1 MKENIYL
8 GNGCLK
14 MTVENNNLSFL
25 NWSVV
30 TSQEVGCCKY
40 EIVSNPKE
48 LKVIQSEDITKPNT
62 GGGNITEN
70 ELSVTMTA
78 NSSIVVLCNSQNQID
93 SYIKVHF
100 DINGEVTFKV
110 MAEQCYYSNEF
121 QGMVGDVHCSEE
133 EFKEFLCSFE
143 SQTIK
148 KVNSWMFSMTSFL
161 LGSFTS
167 IDHKLPSNTMEFMV
181 AYYGHKHG
189 SYLKINQWGFIEKGS
204 ENDVISEKEIL
215 EWIDF
220 ATPYCTGE
228 KKMPWVEKIGY
239 YIPFCPIPEDK
250 NKLND
255 LIWGNGY
262 SAFVKNAAEII
273 IKGGEIPIPPNSEW
287 SESSYYNH
295 GLASLKRRV
304 ELMGR

>member
-1 MKENIYL
+1 MK
-8 GNGCLK
+8 
-14 MTVENNNLSFL
+14 
-25 NWSVV
+25 
-30 TSQEVGCCKY
+30 
-40 EIVSNPKE
+40 
-48 LKVIQSEDITKPNT
+48 
-62 GGGNITEN
+62 
-70 ELSVTMTA
+70 
-78 NSSIVVLCNSQNQID
+78 
-93 SYIKVHF
+93 
-100 DINGEVTFKV
+100 INF
-110 MAEQCYYSNEF
+110 
-121 QGMVGDVHCSEE
+121 
-133 EFKEFLCSFE
+133 FE
-143 SQTIK
+143 SKTIK

-161 LGSFTS
+161 LGSFTGV
-167 IDHKLPSNTMEFMV
+167 DHKLPSDTMEFIV
-181 AYYGHKHG
+181 SYYGHKHG

-204 ENDVISEKEIL
+204 EDDVISEKEIL

-255 LIWGNGY
+255 LIWGDGY

-295 GLASLKRRV
+295 GLIGLKRRV